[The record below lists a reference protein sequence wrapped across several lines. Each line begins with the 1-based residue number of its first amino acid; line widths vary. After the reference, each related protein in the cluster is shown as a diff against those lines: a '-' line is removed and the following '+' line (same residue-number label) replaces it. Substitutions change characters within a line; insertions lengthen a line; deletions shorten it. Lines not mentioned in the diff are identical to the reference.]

1 VALDVLAH
9 LPESHFD
16 GTTWWRTD
24 ARQHFATAADI
35 AWLALAYCVA
45 VEVTGDTS
53 QLGRAEHV
61 ITYLL
66 THFWEGDLP
75 NASIAHR
82 GHGICHSDIRNT
94 DLPIRAKEI
103 FDGATPSSHAMAT
116 EALARYAHLAENP
129 HVLAVARHLR
139 FLAEPLLVEHP
150 VTVPDLVLAAST
162 LDQPLVLVTPGSSD
176 IAAVA
181 DELWLPQVIR
191 VRGEGP
197 SPWLNDRRSGEA
209 YLCEGSTCLMPA
221 RSGDELRAQVTS
233 LRERMVSW

>member
-1 VALDVLAH
+1 
-9 LPESHFD
+9 
-16 GTTWWRTD
+16 
-24 ARQHFATAADI
+24 
-35 AWLALAYCVA
+35 
-45 VEVTGDTS
+45 
-53 QLGRAEHV
+53 
-61 ITYLL
+61 
-66 THFWEGDLP
+66 
-75 NASIAHR
+75 
-82 GHGICHSDIRNT
+82 
-94 DLPIRAKEI
+94 
-103 FDGATPSSHAMAT
+103 
-116 EALARYAHLAENP
+116 
-129 HVLAVARHLR
+129 
-139 FLAEPLLVEHP
+139 
-150 VTVPDLVLAAST
+150 